1 MVFILHKTMKL
12 GILMLVLGSWSGKCI
27 LNEKLL
33 ENIVFKVYNIL
44 MGKYSSNSF
53 RQANPFIWLVC

>member
-12 GILMLVLGSWSGKCI
+12 GILMLVLESWSGKCI

-44 MGKYSSNSF
+44 MGKYSLNSF
-53 RQANPFIWLVC
+53 RQANPFIWLAC